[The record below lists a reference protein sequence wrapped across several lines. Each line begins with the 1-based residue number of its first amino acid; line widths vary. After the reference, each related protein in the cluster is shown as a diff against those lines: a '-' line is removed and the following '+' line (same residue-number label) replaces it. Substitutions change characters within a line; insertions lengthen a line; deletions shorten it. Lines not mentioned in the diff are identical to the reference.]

1 MSEPRVIKKYSNRR
15 LYDSRQS
22 CYITLEN
29 LKEMIMAG
37 ETFRVENAKDGADI
51 TRQVLSQIVLDEEVF
66 GVPLFSEQTLRNLIM
81 FCGNPM
87 HGALSGF
94 LDKCVPMFAD
104 MQNRYTREFG
114 KAGAAGREWEQFATM
129 QGQMLSRL
137 AEDYFRQNMNA
148 YARAQKQFRAS
159 AEKMF
164 QFPDIGGVF
173 TPPAAPGDKKT
184 EGDKKTPK
192 R

>member
-1 MSEPRVIKKYSNRR
+1 MNAPRIVKKYSNRR
-15 LYDSRQS
+15 LYDTRQS

-37 ETFRVENAKDGADI
+37 EDFRVENAKDGADI
-51 TRQVLSQIVLDEEVF
+51 TRQILSQIVLDEEVF

-81 FCGNPM
+81 FCGHPM

-94 LDKCVPMFAD
+94 LDNCVPMFAD
-104 MQNRYTREFG
+104 MQRRFSRQFG
-114 KAGAAGREWEQFATM
+114 DDGPVGRASAAGREWEQFAAM

-137 AEDYFRQNMNA
+137 AEDYFRRNMDA
-148 YARAQKQFRAS
+148 YVRAQKQFRDS

-164 QFPDIGGVF
+164 RN
-173 TPPAAPGDKKT
+173 AAFGAGDQ
-184 EGDKKTPK
+184 DK